1 MQQNQ
6 GLLIYGYGNPGRQ
19 DDGLGNAM
27 IERLEEFIAQEKINN
42 VKLDSNYQ
50 LNIEDALEMN
60 GNDFVLF
67 VDASLEEE
75 VEDFSL
81 SPVQPSKKVEF
92 TMHSTSPGFIL
103 NLCREL
109 YGSAPQTYLLHIKG
123 YSWDLKEDLTE
134 GARQNLDKAFH
145 FVKKVVFEPE
155 ILERTDY
162 NKN

>member
-1 MQQNQ
+1 MQQNH

-27 IERLEEFIAQEKINN
+27 IEKLEEYIAREKIDH

-50 LNIEDALEMN
+50 LNIEDAVEMN

-67 VDASLEEE
+67 VDASLEEG

-81 SPVQPSKKVEF
+81 SRVQPSDKVEF

-109 YGSAPQTYLLHIKG
+109 YGSAPRTYLLHIKG

-134 GARQNLDKAFH
+134 GARQNLDKAFQY
-145 FVKKVVFEPE
+145 VKKVMLEPG
-155 ILERTDY
+155 ILERTDCS
-162 NKN
+162 KN